1 MFDTYKKAGIVMLA
15 SMIIGFDWHDDK
27 TLEDDFQYLL
37 SMQPSLSQIMIYS
50 PCPQTPLYQRFKD
63 ENRLLDIPY
72 IKRDGFH
79 VMFRHPYFS
88 PEKLEKLLMEFFS
101 REYEELGPSIFRIQ
115 QVQLMGYD
123 YLKDTG
129 NPLFRARRNE
139 HRRLCLD
146 IYPLL
151 NTGIR
156 FAPSVKVRSKLIGLK
171 EQVEDTFKI
180 SNALKFKEKAVPLLY
195 YYTHLK
201 GKLMSKPIVKSEI
214 KRFNI

>member
-1 MFDTYKKAGIVMLA
+1 
-15 SMIIGFDWHDDK
+15 
-27 TLEDDFQYLL
+27 
-37 SMQPSLSQIMIYS
+37 MIYS

-79 VMFRHPYFS
+79 VMFRHPFFS
-88 PEKLEKLLMEFFS
+88 PEKLEQRLLELFS

-123 YLKDTG
+123 YLKDTD
-129 NPLFRARRNE
+129 NPLFLARRNE

-151 NTGIR
+151 KTGIR
-156 FAPSVKVRSKLIGLK
+156 MAPSEKVRSQLTRLK
-171 EQVEDTFKI
+171 EQVGDTFKI
-180 SNALKFKEKAVPLLY
+180 SSALKFKEKAAPLLY
-195 YYTHLK
+195 YYTRLK
-201 GKLMSKPIVKSEI
+201 EKWMSKPSVKSEI
-214 KRFNI
+214 RRFNI